1 MAKVSDET
9 KLLEMISNS
18 DLEKF
23 DQAAKG
29 KFVK

>member
-1 MAKVSDET
+1 MSQINNET
-9 KLLEMISNS
+9 KTIERISMN

-29 KFVK
+29 KFAK